1 MTLFDNFS
9 SEFIKSISLYWEEP
23 HSSLGAFARSTRTK
37 NSLLSPMQNSF
48 CSTNQ
53 IDSVKIYI
61 APLEGAAITE
71 NNYQYSKSKW
81 IFVISSHF
89 KLYEQG
95 ITAADLFIWYLEYL
109 ISNSIHI
116 ATMRTATLVLMLS
129 LIYSDFREVSAK
141 AISDGKNGRI
151 FIFEL
156 IIWLWLN

>member
-23 HSSLGAFARSTRTK
+23 HSSLGAFVRSTRTK

-95 ITAADLFIWYLEYL
+95 ITAELLGILDLEFNSHCNHENSYISFDVILDLF
-109 ISNSIHI
+109 SFS
-116 ATMRTATLVLMLS
+116 RSFV
-129 LIYSDFREVSAK
+129 
-141 AISDGKNGRI
+141 
-151 FIFEL
+151 
-156 IIWLWLN
+156 